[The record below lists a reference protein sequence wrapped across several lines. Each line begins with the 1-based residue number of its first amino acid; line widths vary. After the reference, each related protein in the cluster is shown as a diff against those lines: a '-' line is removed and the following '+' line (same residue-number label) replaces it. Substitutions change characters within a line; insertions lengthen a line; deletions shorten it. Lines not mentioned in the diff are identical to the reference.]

1 MVLPSAADAA
11 DWPATKDVDIGLYYS
26 ASTSAHLNP
35 QWRNYRGTEGAVAAR
50 SRRGTQN
57 SVINFFTLPV
67 CWSEQRMNTKRL
79 PLSLPFPSSS
89 LPLEVGP
96 LNTARESG
104 GALCGNAP
112 QRKSN
117 LVHFSL
123 KI

>member
-1 MVLPSAADAA
+1 MVLSSSADAA

-79 PLSLPFPSSS
+79 PLSLPFLFPFPPVRSRPFKYSHGVWGS
-89 LPLEVGP
+89 AVWERTSAEIEFGV
-96 LNTARESG
+96 
-104 GALCGNAP
+104 
-112 QRKSN
+112 
-117 LVHFSL
+117 FSP
-123 KI
+123 